1 MTQWLDERLNIS
13 RLNDKFLRKA
23 FPVHHSYFL
32 GEITLF
38 ALIIL
43 ILTGVLLA
51 LFYEPSQQLVKNPL
65 DPNGTP
71 VPAAYASVLQINAL
85 PFGDMLRR
93 IHHWM
98 ANLMMAA
105 AVLHMMRIY
114 FTGSY
119 KKPREINWW
128 IGVLLLVFT
137 ALTALTGYSLPYDNY
152 AFTTLKVIAGIA
164 GSIPW
169 VGEYVS
175 QLAFAGAF
183 PGERLIPRM
192 YGYHIMLL
200 PGALLGL
207 TAAHMLIMIKQKH
220 TQPGYAKRIAY
231 KKIVGVPALT
241 QQSFLMIM
249 LGLLLMGIVTLFSA
263 FIPVHPVEVYG
274 PPSNQTPSIKPD
286 WYFLWI
292 FGILAILP
300 STLEFEILGGTFNS
314 EFLGGVVLAGMVV
327 GLFLAVPLLDRSA
340 GKEMHYY
347 SENPTDHPIRLAWG
361 VAVLALLIVWSVA
374 GYKPEIILAGFLTN
388 ENANPFFWIAS
399 VVIPAL
405 SFFATLG
412 FVRMI
417 RWFREVDAR
426 EAAEAEQHAVSG
438 HHD

>member
-1 MTQWLDERLNIS
+1 MNQWLDERLNIS

-38 ALIIL
+38 SLIIL

-51 LFYEPSQQLVKNPL
+51 LFYEPSQRLVPNPL
-65 DPNGTP
+65 DPGSATQ
-71 VPAAYASVLQINAL
+71 VPAAYASVIQINAL
-85 PFGDMLRR
+85 PYGDMLRR
-93 IHHWM
+93 IHHWT
-98 ANLMMAA
+98 ANIMMAA

-128 IGVLLLVFT
+128 IGVLLLIFT
-137 ALTALTGYSLPYDNY
+137 ALTALTGYSLPFDNY
-152 AFTTLKVIAGIA
+152 AFTTIKVIYGIA

-169 VGEYVS
+169 VGEYIA

-183 PGERLIPRM
+183 PGDRLIARM

-200 PGALLGL
+200 PGVLLGL
-207 TAAHMLIMIKQKH
+207 TAAHMLLMIKQKH

-231 KKIVGVPALT
+231 KKIVGVPLL
-241 QQSFLMIM
+241 QDQSFIMVM
-249 LGLLLMGIVTLFSA
+249 LGLLLLGVIMLFSA
-263 FIPVHPVEVYG
+263 FIPVHPVEYYG
-274 PPSNQTPSIKPD
+274 PPSNNTPPIKPD

-300 STLEFEILGGTFNS
+300 STLEFKLLGGTFNS
-314 EFLGGVVLAGMVV
+314 EFLGGVLGAGLVVLV
-327 GLFLAVPLLDRSA
+327 FLAVPFLDRSS

-347 SENPTDHPIRLAWG
+347 SENPTEYPKRLAAG
-361 VAVLALLIVWSVA
+361 IAMTTLLIVLSVA
-374 GYKPEIILAGFLTN
+374 GYKPELIGSGLLTN

-399 VVIPAL
+399 IAL
-405 SFFATLG
+405 PVLMYFLTLG
-412 FVRMI
+412 IVRMI
-417 RWFREVDAR
+417 RTLR
-426 EAAEAEQHAVSG
+426 EADVRDQASAAA
-438 HHD
+438 DD

>member
-38 ALIIL
+38 CLIIL
-43 ILTGVLLA
+43 IVTGIFLA
-51 LFYEPSQQLVKNPL
+51 LFYEPSQQLVANPL
-65 DPNGTP
+65 DPKGAH

-85 PFGDMLRR
+85 PYGDMLRR
-93 IHHWM
+93 IHHWS
-98 ANLMMAA
+98 ANIMMGA
-105 AVLHMMRIY
+105 AVIHMMRIY

-137 ALTALTGYSLPYDNY
+137 ALTALTGYSLPFDNY
-152 AFTTLKVIAGIA
+152 AYTTLKVIYGIA

-169 VGEYVS
+169 VGQYIA
-175 QLAFAGAF
+175 QLAFAGQF

-220 TQPGYAKRIAY
+220 TQPGYAKRLAY
-231 KKIVGVPALT
+231 KKIVGVPLLT
-241 QQSFLMIM
+241 QQSYLMIM
-249 LGLLLMGIVTLFSA
+249 LGLLLLGIIMLFSA
-263 FIPVHPVEVYG
+263 YIPVHPVEHYG
-274 PPSNQTPSIKPD
+274 PPSNQTPPIKPD

-300 STLEFEILGGTFNS
+300 STLEFTILGGTFNS
-314 EFLGGVVLAGMVV
+314 EFLGGVLGAGLVVL
-327 GLFLAVPLLDRSA
+327 LFLAAPLLDRTS

-347 SENPTDHPIRLAWG
+347 SENPTDHPVRLG
-361 VAVLALLIVWSVA
+361 IGIAVTALLLVWSVA
-374 GYKPEIILAGFLTN
+374 GYKPELVGSGLLTN

-399 VVIPAL
+399 LIVPVLAY
-405 SFFATLG
+405 FATLG
-412 FVRMI
+412 IVRGI
-417 RWFREVDAR
+417 RALR
-426 EAAEAEQHAVSG
+426 EADERDQRTAAAA
-438 HHD
+438 DD